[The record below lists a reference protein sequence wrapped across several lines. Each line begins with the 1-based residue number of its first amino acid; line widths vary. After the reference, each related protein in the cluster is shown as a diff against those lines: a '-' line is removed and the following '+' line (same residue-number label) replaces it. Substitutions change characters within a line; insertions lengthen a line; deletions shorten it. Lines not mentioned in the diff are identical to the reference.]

1 MSRALVP
8 ILLAALAWSS
18 YWFWGA
24 RNNLESIHRG
34 LERPAGASTEIKY
47 GLVSQVGFP
56 NRYDVTVNNL
66 SIESQIGEKLVTL
79 PFIQILR
86 LIYKSNHKIII
97 FPNSLSIYD
106 FNIKWENAK
115 ASIVE
120 DTLEDRIIL
129 EAHNLI
135 VNEGKRLGFKAE
147 RLQVSILYGKFG
159 TIKPAIIINFSG
171 IETENKRTKFK
182 LHLRANLNLKISPA
196 LDLSNF
202 VKSITQPNTWIEF
215 NEDNYKTSESFL
227 LGNQKLLLSSSSFEL
242 FK

>member
-8 ILLAALAWSS
+8 ILLAAIVWSS

-24 RNNLESIHRG
+24 QNNLENIHRG
-34 LERPAGASTEIKY
+34 LESPANGSTEIKY
-47 GLVSQVGFP
+47 GLVNQVGFP

-66 SIESQIGEKLVTL
+66 SIENPIGKKIVTL
-79 PFIQILR
+79 PFIQVLR

-120 DTLEDRIIL
+120 DTLEDRLIL
-129 EAHNLI
+129 EAQNLI
-135 VNEGKRLGFKAE
+135 VKEEKRLSFKAE
-147 RLQVSILYGKFG
+147 KLQISILYEKLGE
-159 TIKPAIIINFSG
+159 IKPVIINFAG
-171 IETENKRTKFK
+171 IETENKQTKFK
-182 LHLRANLNLKISPA
+182 LHLKANLNLKVLPT

-202 VKSITQPNTWIEF
+202 VNTIIQPNTWVEF
-215 NEDNYKTSESFL
+215 NEENYKTSESFL
-227 LGNQKLLLSSSSFEL
+227 LGNQKFLLSSSSYEL

>member
-1 MSRALVP
+1 MYRALVP
-8 ILLAALAWSS
+8 ILLVAMVWSS

-24 RNNLESIHRG
+24 QNNLKNIHRG
-34 LERPAGASTEIKY
+34 LERPASGSTEIKY

-56 NRYDVTVNNL
+56 NRYDVTVNKL
-66 SIESQIGEKLVTL
+66 SIENPIGEKIVTL
-79 PFIQILR
+79 PFIQVLR

-97 FPNSLSIYD
+97 LPNSLSIYD

-120 DTLEDRIIL
+120 DTLEDRLIL

-135 VNEGKRLGFKAE
+135 VSEEKGLGFKAE
-147 RLQVSILYGKFG
+147 RLQVSILYEKFG
-159 TIKPAIIINFSG
+159 TIKPAIIINFAG
-171 IETENKRTKFK
+171 IETKNKRTKFK

-215 NEDNYKTSESFL
+215 NEENDKTSESFL

>member
-8 ILLAALAWSS
+8 ILLAAIAWSS

-24 RNNLESIHRG
+24 QNNLKSIHKG
-34 LERPAGASTEIKY
+34 LERPASASTEIKY
-47 GLVSQVGFP
+47 GLVNQVGFP

-66 SIESQIGEKLVTL
+66 SIENPNGEKIVTL
-79 PFIQILR
+79 PFIQVLR

-97 FPNSLSIYD
+97 FPNSFSIYD

-120 DTLEDRIIL
+120 DILEDRIIL
-129 EAHNLI
+129 EAHNVI
-135 VNEGKRLGFKAE
+135 VSEGKRLGFKAE
-147 RLQVSILYGKFG
+147 RLQVSMLYEKFG

-171 IETENKRTKFK
+171 IETENKRTKLK
-182 LHLRANLNLKISPA
+182 LHLGANLNLKISPA
-196 LDLSNF
+196 MDLSNF
-202 VKSITQPNTWIEF
+202 VKSIMQPNTWIEF
-215 NEDNYKTSESFL
+215 NKENYKTSESFL
-227 LGNQKLLLSSSSFEL
+227 MGNQKLLLSSSSFEL

>member
-8 ILLAALAWSS
+8 ILLAAIAWSS

-24 RNNLESIHRG
+24 QNNLESIHKG
-34 LERPAGASTEIKY
+34 LERPADASTEIKY

-66 SIESQIGEKLVTL
+66 SIENPIGEKIVTL
-79 PFIQILR
+79 PFIQVLR

-120 DTLEDRIIL
+120 DILEDRIIL

-135 VNEGKRLGFKAE
+135 VSEGKRLGFKAE
-147 RLQVSILYGKFG
+147 RLQVSMLYEKFG
-159 TIKPAIIINFSG
+159 TIKPAIIINFSR
-171 IETENKRTKFK
+171 IETENKRAKFK
-182 LHLRANLNLKISPA
+182 LRLRTNLNLKISPA

-215 NEDNYKTSESFL
+215 NKENYKTSESFL
-227 LGNQKLLLSSSSFEL
+227 MGNQKLLLSSSSFEL

>member
-1 MSRALVP
+1 M
-8 ILLAALAWSS
+8 WSS

-24 RNNLESIHRG
+24 QNNLENIHRG
-34 LERPAGASTEIKY
+34 LESPANGSTEIKY
-47 GLVSQVGFP
+47 GLVNQVGFP

-66 SIESQIGEKLVTL
+66 SIENPIGKKIVTL
-79 PFIQILR
+79 PFIQVLR

-120 DTLEDRIIL
+120 DTLEDRLIL
-129 EAHNLI
+129 EAQNLI
-135 VNEGKRLGFKAE
+135 VKEEKRLSFKAE
-147 RLQVSILYGKFG
+147 KLQISILYEKLGE
-159 TIKPAIIINFSG
+159 IKPVIINFAG
-171 IETENKRTKFK
+171 IETENKQTKFK
-182 LHLRANLNLKISPA
+182 LHLKANLNLKVSPT

-202 VKSITQPNTWIEF
+202 VNTIIQPNTWVEF
-215 NEDNYKTSESFL
+215 NEENYKTSESFL
-227 LGNQKLLLSSSSFEL
+227 LGNQKFLLSSSSYEL

>member
-1 MSRALVP
+1 V
-8 ILLAALAWSS
+8 WSS

-24 RNNLESIHRG
+24 QNNLENIHG
-34 LERPAGASTEIKY
+34 SLESPASDLPEIKY

-66 SIESQIGEKLVTL
+66 SIGNPTGKKIVTL
-79 PFIQILR
+79 PFIQVLR

-97 FPNSLSIYD
+97 FPNSLSIYN

-120 DTLEDRIIL
+120 DTLEDRLIL
-129 EAHNLI
+129 EAQNLL
-135 VNEGKRLGFKAE
+135 VNKGTQLIFKAE
-147 RLQVSILYGKFG
+147 KLQISILYEKLGEN
-159 TIKPAIIINFSG
+159 KPVIIINFAA
-171 IETENKRTKFK
+171 IETENKRTKLK
-182 LHLRANLNLKISPA
+182 LGLKANLNLNVSPT

-202 VKSITQPNTWIEF
+202 INAIIQPNTWVEF
-215 NEDNYKTSESFL
+215 NEENYNTSESFF
-227 LGNQKLLLSSSSFEL
+227 LGNQKFLLSSSSYEL

>member
-1 MSRALVP
+1 M
-8 ILLAALAWSS
+8 WSS

-24 RNNLESIHRG
+24 QNNLESIHRG
-34 LERPAGASTEIKY
+34 LECPADGSTEIKY

-66 SIESQIGEKLVTL
+66 SIENPIGEKIVTL
-79 PFIQILR
+79 PFIQVLR

-135 VNEGKRLGFKAE
+135 VSEGKRLGFKAE
-147 RLQVSILYGKFG
+147 RLQVSILYEKFG

-215 NEDNYKTSESFL
+215 NEENYKTSESFL

>member
-8 ILLAALAWSS
+8 ILLAAIAWSS

-24 RNNLESIHRG
+24 QNNLESIHRG
-34 LERPAGASTEIKY
+34 LEFPADGSTEIKY

-66 SIESQIGEKLVTL
+66 SIENPIGEKIVTL
-79 PFIQILR
+79 PFIQVLR

-135 VNEGKRLGFKAE
+135 VSEGKRLGFKAE
-147 RLQVSILYGKFG
+147 RLQVSMLYEKFG
-159 TIKPAIIINFSG
+159 RIKPAIIINFSG
-171 IETENKRTKFK
+171 IKTENKRTKFK

-215 NEDNYKTSESFL
+215 NEENYKTSESFL

>member
-1 MSRALVP
+1 M
-8 ILLAALAWSS
+8 
-18 YWFWGA
+18 
-24 RNNLESIHRG
+24 
-34 LERPAGASTEIKY
+34 
-47 GLVSQVGFP
+47 
-56 NRYDVTVNNL
+56 TVNNL
-66 SIESQIGEKLVTL
+66 SIENPIGEKIVTL
-79 PFIQILR
+79 PFIQVLR

-147 RLQVSILYGKFG
+147 RLQVSILYEKFG

-215 NEDNYKTSESFL
+215 NEENYKTSESFL

>member
-8 ILLAALAWSS
+8 ILLAAIVWSS

-24 RNNLESIHRG
+24 QNNLESIHRG
-34 LERPAGASTEIKY
+34 LERPAGGSTEIKY

-66 SIESQIGEKLVTL
+66 SIENPIGEKIVTL
-79 PFIQILR
+79 PFIQVLR

-120 DTLEDRIIL
+120 DTLEDRLIL
-129 EAHNLI
+129 EAQNLI
-135 VNEGKRLGFKAE
+135 VKEENRLSFKAE
-147 RLQVSILYGKFG
+147 KLQISILYEKLGE
-159 TIKPAIIINFSG
+159 IKPVIIINFAG
-171 IETENKRTKFK
+171 IETKNERTKFK

-215 NEDNYKTSESFL
+215 NEENYKTSESFL

>member
-1 MSRALVP
+1 MSRALIL
-8 ILLAALAWSS
+8 ILLAALVWSS

-24 RNNLESIHRG
+24 QNNLESIHRG
-34 LERPAGASTEIKY
+34 LERPADGPPQIKH

-66 SIESQIGEKLVTL
+66 SIENPIGEKIVTL
-79 PFIQILR
+79 PFIQVLR

-97 FPNSLSIYD
+97 FPNSLSVYD

-135 VNEGKRLGFKAE
+135 VSEEKRVSFKAE
-147 RLQVSILYGKFG
+147 KLQVSILYEKFG
-159 TIKPAIIINFSG
+159 KIKNAIIINLSG
-171 IETENKRTKFK
+171 IKTENKKTKFK
-182 LHLRANLNLKISPA
+182 LDLRANLNLKISPT

-202 VKSITQPNTWIEF
+202 VRSITQPNTWIEF
-215 NEDNYKTSESFL
+215 NEENYKTSESFL

>member
-8 ILLAALAWSS
+8 ILLAAIAWSS

-24 RNNLESIHRG
+24 QNNLKSIHRG

-66 SIESQIGEKLVTL
+66 SIENPIGEKIVTL
-79 PFIQILR
+79 PFIQVLR

-120 DTLEDRIIL
+120 DTLEDRLIL

-135 VNEGKRLGFKAE
+135 VSEGKRPNFKAE
-147 RLQVSILYGKFG
+147 TLQVSFLYEKFG
-159 TIKPAIIINFSG
+159 KIKPAIIINFAG
-171 IETENKRTKFK
+171 IEIKNKQTKFK
-182 LHLRANLNLKISPA
+182 LHLKANLNLKKPPT
-196 LDLSNF
+196 LDLANF

-215 NEDNYKTSESFL
+215 NKENYKTSESFL